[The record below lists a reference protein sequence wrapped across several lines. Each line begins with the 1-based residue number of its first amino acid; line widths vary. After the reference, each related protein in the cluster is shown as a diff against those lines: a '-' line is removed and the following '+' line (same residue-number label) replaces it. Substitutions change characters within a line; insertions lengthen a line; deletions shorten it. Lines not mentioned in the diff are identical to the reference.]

1 MSRWQ
6 KVKNSYHW
14 CRALLANVYYG
25 FPSKQ
30 LYVIGVTGTNGKTTT
45 VNLIA
50 SILERAG
57 FLVGVSSTVNVCIG
71 KKRKTN
77 ASKFTTP
84 DAFSYQRFLADCVK
98 AGCRF
103 AVVEVSSH
111 ALDQYRDWGTDYDC
125 AVITNVTREHLDYH
139 VTMEDY
145 RRAKQRLFRRVA
157 FNSGSKQGCPSGVI
171 VVNCDMERPGDFI
184 LGGRDR
190 IYIYRKEKIAGDP
203 YNKLSVGKK
212 GSTQKADNM
221 LKTLTLEPSHMLE
234 ARKLAS
240 DSRGSSFRV
249 DGTSYHLKIPGV
261 FNVENALAALAVGRI
276 CGIPEKTAKQA
287 LESFAGVSG
296 RMEYVANKKG
306 ISIIIDYAVT
316 PDSME
321 QVGSLVSGNFLQ
333 RKKGG
338 SLIWVFGSCGNRD
351 RGKRP
356 IMGEIGARH
365 ADVVIITNEDP
376 YYEDPTRIIDEVFS
390 GVLRSGTKKENQ
402 NAFRIFDRREAIEKA
417 LTMAKEGD
425 TVLITG
431 KGAEENMKIG
441 DALVPWNDRSVVE
454 EVLISL

>member
-1 MSRWQ
+1 MNRWQ

-14 CRALLANVYYG
+14 CRAVLANIYYG
-25 FPSKQ
+25 FPSKS

-50 SILERAG
+50 AMLERAG
-57 FLVGVSSTVNVCIG
+57 FLVGVSSTVCVCIG
-71 KKRKTN
+71 KKRETN

-84 DAFSYQRFLADCVK
+84 DAFSYQRFLANCVK

-145 RRAKQRLFRRVA
+145 RKAKQRLFRRVA
-157 FNSGSKQGCPSGVI
+157 FKSGIKQGCPSGTA
-171 VVNCDMERPGDFI
+171 VVNYDMERPGDFM
-184 LGGRDR
+184 LGGRDK
-190 IYIYRKEKIAGDP
+190 IFIYRKEKTVGYQVDK
-203 YNKLSVGKK
+203 YSVGGKNQ
-212 GSTQKADNM
+212 TQKVDNM
-221 LKTLTLEPSHMLE
+221 LKALTLEPGHTLE
-234 ARKLAS
+234 ARGLKS
-240 DSRGSSFRV
+240 DSKGSSFDV
-249 DGTSYHLKIPGV
+249 DGVSYRLKIPGT
-261 FNVENALAALAVGRI
+261 FNVENALAALAVSRI
-276 CGIPEKTAKQA
+276 CAIPEKTAKQA
-287 LESFAGVSG
+287 LESFSGVSG
-296 RMEYVANKKG
+296 RMEYVPNKKG

-321 QVGSLVSGNFLQ
+321 QVGSLVSGKSS
-333 RKKGG
+333 RKGARG
-338 SLIWVFGSCGNRD
+338 ALIWVFGSCGNRD

-356 IMGEIGARH
+356 IMGEIGARY

-376 YYEDPTRIIDEVFS
+376 YYEDPTKIIDEVFA
-390 GVLRSGTKKENQ
+390 GVLRSGVKKENQ
-402 NAFRIFDRREAIEKA
+402 DAFRIFDRREAIEKA
-417 LTMAKEGD
+417 LLMAREGD

-441 DALVPWNDRSVVE
+441 DVLVPWNDRSVVE
-454 EVLISL
+454 EILISL